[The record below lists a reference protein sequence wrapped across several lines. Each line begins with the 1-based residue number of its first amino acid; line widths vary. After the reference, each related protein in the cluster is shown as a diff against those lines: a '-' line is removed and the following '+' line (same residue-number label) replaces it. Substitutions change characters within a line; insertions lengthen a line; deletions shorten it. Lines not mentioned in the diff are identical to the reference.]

1 VKRIAALSV
10 GVFFLASIPALAG
23 SPEST
28 SAQEPIPA
36 ASRGQMECTGF
47 ISAAPVPNDIYV
59 KSGADN
65 DFNNRYHAFTD
76 GSYVYLRT
84 EGGSGPTV
92 GQEFRL
98 VRPESDLMFKSWMR
112 AGLGPMPDF
121 GYHNWYAWQGY
132 DIRKLGDPY
141 RDTGRVKVIKLTPYG
156 AVAKVL
162 FACTAVN
169 TGDVA
174 LPYSPRPVPTYVP
187 TAHLDRFALLNSKQ
201 TGAITALRDNAGAA
215 AAGDIVYLNL
225 GQGVAQPGQKYR
237 IIRVLLP
244 GHTLLVAPSL
254 PDETIGELVVLWV
267 QDKSAVGII
276 VSALRQVE
284 PGDAIQLE

>member
-1 VKRIAALSV
+1 MKRIAALSV
-10 GVFFLASIPALAG
+10 GVFFLASISALAG

-28 SAQEPIPA
+28 SAQKPIPA
-36 ASRGQMECTGF
+36 TTQGQMECTGF
-47 ISAAPVPNDIYV
+47 ISAAPVPDDVNV
-59 KSGADN
+59 EGGADN
-65 DFNNRYHAFTD
+65 DFNNTWHAFTTGD
-76 GSYVYLRT
+76 YVYLQT
-84 EGGSGPTV
+84 QHGTGPV
-92 GQEFRL
+92 LGEEFRL
-98 VRPESDLMFKSWMR
+98 VRPEADDTLQSWIR

-121 GYHNWYAWQGY
+121 GYRDWYAWQGY
-132 DIRKLGDPY
+132 DIRKLGRPY

-169 TGDVA
+169 KGDLA
-174 LPYSPRPVPTYVP
+174 LPYSPRTAPTYVP
-187 TAHLDRFALLNSKQ
+187 TVHLDRFALSNGKQ
-201 TGAITALRDNAGAA
+201 TGAITAIRDNAGVAG
-215 AAGDIVYLNL
+215 AGDIVYLNI

-254 PDETIGELVVLWV
+254 PDETIGELVVLWA
-267 QDKSAVGII
+267 QDKSAVAVI
-276 VSALRQVE
+276 VSALRQIQ